1 MEFVQSHQIFLCDWI
16 CVYIYA
22 FSEKSAIFYG
32 QQYVV
37 MIPCVAIC
45 LVRTLIEDSMMK
57 CRVNG
62 LRCKANNAA
71 WSAKHSALRPIRTWQ
86 MFSNFRVG

>member
-1 MEFVQSHQIFLCDWI
+1 M
-16 CVYIYA
+16 CVYIYIYA

-62 LRCKANNAA
+62 LRC
-71 WSAKHSALRPIRTWQ
+71 
-86 MFSNFRVG
+86 